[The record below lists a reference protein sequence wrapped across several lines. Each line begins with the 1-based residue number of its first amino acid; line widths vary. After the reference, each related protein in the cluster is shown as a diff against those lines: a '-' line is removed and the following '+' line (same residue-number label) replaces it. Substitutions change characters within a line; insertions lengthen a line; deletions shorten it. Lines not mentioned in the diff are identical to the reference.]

1 MYGNTAN
8 GWKECKGTKIET
20 WRMCK
25 RYNIVAPIERA
36 EGSYFFKFTKS
47 VLKRFGISLAINAL
61 AQLQK
66 RRMDE
71 RIVPWLTS
79 GVFEGLV

>member
-1 MYGNTAN
+1 
-8 GWKECKGTKIET
+8 
-20 WRMCK
+20 MCK

-36 EGSYFFKFTKS
+36 VIFSN
-47 VLKRFGISLAINAL
+47 LPNLPSLAINAL

-79 GVFEGLV
+79 GAFEGLVCIGMKVWMIMIDYLCMLINMSM